1 MGYTVLCGLPLVAI
15 VGTAAGGSRCCVMV
29 PQVAVLCVGKRVAE

>member
-1 MGYTVLCGLPLVAI
+1 MLCGLPLVAM
-15 VGTAAGGSRCCVMV
+15 VGTAAGGGRSCVMV